1 MRSFFS
7 DERLLRL
14 FTFQSM
20 YAGVAP
26 TEALAVFGVITYM
39 DSMAGVFFPA
49 GGMSAVPEALAT
61 AATWAGATFRYGSP
75 VDRIVLTHGSSGR
88 VLGVRLASG
97 EHLAAD
103 AVVCNPD
110 LPVAYRRLLPGLDAP
125 RAARRG
131 TYSPSAV
138 VWHAGVRGGLPAG
151 TAHHNLFFGAEWE
164 GAFAALHRDGR
175 RMPDPSVLVTVPSL
189 DEPALA
195 PPGAHCLYVLEPVPN
210 LDGSM
215 DWTTE
220 RDVMHRDLAGRV
232 VRLGFPA
239 DVEVEAFMDPTDW
252 ERAGMERGTPFGLAH
267 TFFQSGPFRPAN
279 VDARA
284 PGLVFVGSSTVPGVG
299 VPMVLVSG
307 KLAAQRVQA
316 LAS

>member
-1 MRSFFS
+1 
-7 DERLLRL
+7 
-14 FTFQSM
+14 M

-39 DSMAGVFFPA
+39 DAMAGVFFPA
-49 GGMSAVPEALAT
+49 GGMSAVPEALAA
-61 AATWAGATFRYGSP
+61 AATRAGAIFRYGSP
-75 VDRIVLTHGSSGR
+75 VDRIVLTHGSSAPGAGGKVGFGGARGR
-88 VLGVRLASG
+88 RCRGLQPRPSCRVPATLA
-97 EHLAAD
+97 
-103 AVVCNPD
+103 
-110 LPVAYRRLLPGLDAP
+110 RPGRPA
-125 RAARRG
+125 AARRG

-151 TAHHNLFFGAEWE
+151 TAHHNLFFGAS
-164 GAFAALHRDGR
+164 GGGLCRLAPR
-175 RMPDPSVLVTVPSL
+175 RSVYADPSFLVTVPSL
-189 DEPALA
+189 DEPAAATGRPLPLRA
-195 PPGAHCLYVLEPVPN
+195 RACAQPGRLRG
-210 LDGSM
+210 LD
-215 DWTTE
+215 D
-220 RDVMHRDLAGRV
+220 RAGRHAQRPGRRV
-232 VRLGFPA
+232 GRLGFPA

-307 KLAAQRVQA
+307 KLAAERVQA